1 MSKSGRSSDKRPE
14 YVPRGVLESHVII
27 ARVAS
32 LVAVHHEKSKCKV
45 SKEPKEHL
53 LRRMGR
59 VSRALKNVKGIFHFM
74 VLLLFIKAV
83 TCML

>member
-1 MSKSGRSSDKRPE
+1 MCQ
-14 YVPRGVLESHVII
+14 GVCLNHFVII
-27 ARVAS
+27 ARVVS
-32 LVAVHHEKSKCKV
+32 LVAVHREKSKCKV

-59 VSRALKNVKGIFHFM
+59 VSGALKNVKGTFHFV

-83 TCML
+83 TCIL